1 MKDTRQEQRQ
11 TAGFLIFHFSF
22 LPSAPAPAS
31 SFLPSA
37 HRSFAEGSPISYTS
51 ALPIAPGS
59 HFPLVAARGPDLQLF
74 SKVVFMFDLAKD
86 QTTLNERAILR
97 KLRVWIVA
105 LGAACLLAGIG
116 VGAMLSGRP
125 TVAQNEV
132 QIAHAPEALS
142 ASFAEIAR
150 RVEPAVVN
158 IETITSAPEI
168 ADKDNEDKDD
178 QLSNNPLLDMFR
190 RQARRPSRGVGSGFI
205 VSSKG
210 YILTNEHVVEG
221 STRII
226 VGLQSGEKYRGRVIG
241 IDEETDVAVVKIDAA
256 QDLPTVTLGD
266 SNAAQVGDWV
276 LAIGSPFGLDQ
287 TVTAGIISKKE
298 RETPFFT
305 NFQRFLQ
312 TDAAI
317 NRGNSGGPLVNMRGE
332 VIGINSQIATSTGD
346 YNGIGF
352 ALPAVEAN
360 FVYRQILAQGKVR
373 RGFLGVTLESVK
385 DEFARVYGLPEAK
398 GAIIMDVQPT
408 KDGQPTPAAK
418 AGMQSNDIIT
428 EFNGQPVAS
437 AQDLIQK
444 VAGSPVGVSAAFT
457 FLRDRDGKLEKLT
470 ANVVLGERP
479 KLQPLGEPDDSAP
492 KVTEKESD
500 PKGNGLHLGV
510 TLAELTQQ
518 LIADKKLT
526 GVRGLYVKEVD
537 PNGLA
542 AEVRG
547 TGGQQALDIGDV
559 ITRINRVPVTTLAD
573 FQRVLS
579 GLKAGDPIVLQVSRF
594 VRDRVTTR
602 IIQFT
607 YQ

>member
-1 MKDTRQEQRQ
+1 
-11 TAGFLIFHFSF
+11 
-22 LPSAPAPAS
+22 
-31 SFLPSA
+31 
-37 HRSFAEGSPISYTS
+37 
-51 ALPIAPGS
+51 
-59 HFPLVAARGPDLQLF
+59 
-74 SKVVFMFDLAKD
+74 MFDLVKD
-86 QTTLNERAILR
+86 QTTVNERAILR
-97 KLRVWIVA
+97 KLRVWIIA

-158 IETITSAPEI
+158 IETLTAATEV

-190 RQARRPSRGVGSGFI
+190 RQARRPTRGVGSGFI
-205 VSSKG
+205 VSPKG

-241 IDEETDVAVVKIDAA
+241 IDEETDVAVVKIDAP

-266 SNAAQVGDWV
+266 SNASQVGDWV

-298 RETPFFT
+298 RETPYFT

-352 ALPAVEAN
+352 ALPAVEAK
-360 FVYRQILAQGKVR
+360 FVYGQILAQGKVR
-373 RGFLGVTLESVK
+373 RGYLGVTLDSVK
-385 DEFARVYGLPEAK
+385 DEFARVYGLSEAK
-398 GAIIMDVQPT
+398 GAIIMDVQPSR
-408 KDGQPTPAAK
+408 DGQPTPAAK
-418 AGMQSNDIIT
+418 AGMRSYDIIT

-437 AQDLIQK
+437 AQDLIER
-444 VAGSPVGVSAAFT
+444 VAGSPVGESATFT
-457 FLRDRDGKLEKLT
+457 FLREGDGKLEKMT

-479 KLQPLGEPDDSAP
+479 KPQQPGEPVDSAAP
-492 KVTEKESD
+492 KPKANESD
-500 PKGNGLHLGV
+500 AKGNGLHLGI

-518 LIADKKLT
+518 LTADKHLT

-542 AEVRG
+542 AEVKG
-547 TGGQQALDIGDV
+547 PGDQPALDAGDV
-559 ITRINRVPVTTLAD
+559 ITRINRVPVVTLAD
-573 FQRVLS
+573 FQRVLGS
-579 GLKAGDPIVLQVSRF
+579 LKTGDPIVLQVSRF

-602 IIQFT
+602 IVQFT